1 MGQKPGM
8 RQEPWGVHDP
18 GRGSI
23 LLGDMSLEYCRR
35 LEGCKSL
42 GMCRH
47 QEGDRSMGGLK
58 A

>member
-1 MGQKPGM
+1 MGQKPG
-8 RQEPWGVHDP
+8 RVHDP
-18 GRGSI
+18 GRGII